1 MFFIMR
7 EDIFP
12 TWEDPE
18 NRQGCCISFKIPNN
32 ILKEQFDFI
41 LNSILS
47 EDILK
52 DKENTD
58 YLNGFSIIPKK
69 EFNIIKL
76 WLRNHDENYIDHLN
90 IYEPCFV
97 KDKALIKKHELSD

>member
-1 MFFIMR
+1 MR

-12 TWEDPE
+12 TWEDPD

-32 ILKEQFDFI
+32 ILKEQFDLI
-41 LNSILS
+41 LNNILS

-52 DKENTD
+52 DKENSD

-69 EFNIIKL
+69 EFNIVKL
-76 WLRNHDENYIDHLN
+76 WLRNHDENYTEHLN
-90 IYEPCFV
+90 TYEPNFI